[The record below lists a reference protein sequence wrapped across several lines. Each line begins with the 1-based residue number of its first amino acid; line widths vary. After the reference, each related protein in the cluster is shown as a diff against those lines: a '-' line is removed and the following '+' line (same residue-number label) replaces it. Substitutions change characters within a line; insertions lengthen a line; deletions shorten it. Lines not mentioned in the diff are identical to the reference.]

1 MEKEIIVKPS
11 FTFKDYFKA
20 NLYIYLTRPAFIIIS
35 VVVFLIILVNVTNIF
50 SNEVNLKDIFTSS
63 FVFILLYPLLIIYSI
78 YRHTKRI
85 FKNPRLNENLS
96 IHFNENYMEEVGDSF
111 NMKFFWKDLK
121 KITEKKDWFLIYLEK
136 NSAKVLNK
144 SDLKNN
150 QYNELKQLFNSIDI
164 KKSLK
169 S

>member
-1 MEKEIIVKPS
+1 
-11 FTFKDYFKA
+11 
-20 NLYIYLTRPAFIIIS
+20 
-35 VVVFLIILVNVTNIF
+35 
-50 SNEVNLKDIFTSS
+50 
-63 FVFILLYPLLIIYSI
+63 
-78 YRHTKRI
+78 
-85 FKNPRLNENLS
+85 
-96 IHFNENYMEEVGDSF
+96 MEEVGDSF